1 MKKTLV
7 LATILMVAF
16 MFFGFSD
23 VYAKGKT
30 VIAEPIVVDSLD
42 FEVKECD
49 STGSMT
55 FDLWAGQY
63 IYAGTVTVTFVDG
76 ELFVQVNAVQ
86 EEFELHI
93 GTYSTLPTS
102 RPAPGQMTFQNEGWE
117 IGNQLI
123 LIIHVAF
130 EYGVEGSNVAGETAY
145 AGTPF
150 TGRGSWFNYVAIRF
164 IEVPCDEENPQEPI
178 LTDETAWA
186 FGDFEI
192 SSSRWGWYNYIQEGE
207 YTFEI
212 WAAAGNNNTENG
224 YLVGYVTVVYNEEG
238 ITLFYN
244 MLSGYTIV
252 EQHEYAG
259 YTVPVHQGLGN
270 YMIADDLEGW
280 IYIAIHL
287 VVEGE
292 FN

>member
-7 LATILMVAF
+7 LVAMLMVAF
-16 MFFGFSD
+16 MLFGFSD

-30 VIAEPIVVDSLD
+30 VIAAPIVVESLD

-63 IYAGTVTVTFVDG
+63 IYAGTVTVNFVGG

-93 GTYSTLPTS
+93 GTYSTLPSS

-130 EYGVEGSNVAGETAY
+130 EYGVEESNVAGETAF

-164 IEVPCDEENPQEPI
+164 VEVPCDDDEPVDPI
-178 LTDETAWA
+178 LAEETAFA
-186 FGDFEI
+186 FGEYELGV
-192 SSSRWGWYNYIQEGE
+192 RWGWYNVIEEGT

-212 WAAAGNNNTENG
+212 WAAAGQNNLSNGTHVGNVVIVYENG
-224 YLVGYVTVVYNEEG
+224 MLTFDFQIFEGFVVTDTHIFAGENLPSNLNANGNFKIAENLDGQIYL
-238 ITLFYN
+238 I
-244 MLSGYTIV
+244 
-252 EQHEYAG
+252 
-259 YTVPVHQGLGN
+259 
-270 YMIADDLEGW
+270 
-280 IYIAIHL
+280 IHL

-292 FN
+292 F